1 MSSLQKAL
9 MRDKLPPLSHGSSSA
24 LGKRMPGRRRDY
36 SPIPWSQYF
45 GDKKDIH
52 MNGST
57 FRVYIKESQV
67 SEEEGPISSEPVPV
81 LVLLHGGGFSALT
94 WALFAECVT
103 SQVKCYVMAIDLR
116 GHGDT
121 HTTDDSDLSADTLS
135 SDVIA
140 VIDAVLS
147 EKDNLESHPLI
158 LIGHSM
164 GGAVAVHAATKIV
177 SSGYRDSGGMS
188 FGVSD
193 EVMPKDF
200 QDGNLPEN
208 SLDEVSE
215 HTSPGGVEEDN
226 VQYKYDGAY
235 DTSDQDNEPI
245 KNFKLCGV
253 AVIDVVEGTA
263 MDALAGMQSLLR
275 SRPQKF
281 PSLPNAIEWCVRSG
295 QVRNVES
302 ARVSMP
308 GQIKNASTGQTATN
322 DVDSLQNKSF
332 DDMSSDIN
340 AAAVAPGS
348 RLGETQ
354 RDDAIKE
361 EEEGEGN
368 DVKSQESFKKPL
380 PCSQQSSV
388 ATKCGYE
395 WRIDLARTEVF
406 WPGWFQGLSAAFLVL
421 PVPKLLL
428 LAGIDRLDKALT
440 VGQMQGK
447 FQMQV
452 LPKCG
457 HAVHEDVPDKVA
469 DVLST
474 FLVRHKFATP
484 MANFNRTFPAC

>member
-1 MSSLQKAL
+1 M
-9 MRDKLPPLSHGSSSA
+9 
-24 LGKRMPGRRRDY
+24 KRMPGRRRDY
-36 SPIPWSQYF
+36 SPVLWSQYF
-45 GDKKDIH
+45 GVKKDVQIDG
-52 MNGST
+52 NT
-57 FRVYIKESQV
+57 FRVYIKESEAAEDDD
-67 SEEEGPISSEPVPV
+67 SMPSEPVPV

-103 SQVKCYVMAIDLR
+103 SQVQCYVMAIDLR

-121 HTTDDSDLSADTLS
+121 HTTDDLDLSADTLS

-140 VIDAVLS
+140 VIDAVLG
-147 EKDNLESHPLI
+147 EKDDVNSHPLI

-164 GGAVAVHAATKIV
+164 GGAIAVHAATKIV
-177 SSGYRDSGGMS
+177 NSDYKDSGGVVVGDSDDVMPES
-188 FGVSD
+188 PQCEQQGGSD
-193 EVMPKDF
+193 EESKEPA
-200 QDGNLPEN
+200 
-208 SLDEVSE
+208 
-215 HTSPGGVEEDN
+215 SPGEEDN
-226 VQYKYDGAY
+226 VEYKYDGAY
-235 DTSDQDNEPI
+235 DSSDQDFQTR
-245 KNFKLCGV
+245 KNYNLCGV

-308 GQIKNASTGQTATN
+308 GQIKNAKTGQTATN
-322 DVDSLQNKSF
+322 DVDSLQNQSF
-332 DDMSSDIN
+332 DEASSNDGN
-340 AAAVAPGS
+340 ANPESGS
-348 RLGETQ
+348 RLSTDM
-354 RDDAIKE
+354 DDAIRE

-368 DVKSQESFKKPL
+368 DSKLPESFKKPL
-380 PCSQQSSV
+380 PLMQSPPKS
-388 ATKCGYE
+388 GYE
-395 WRIDLARTEVF
+395 WRIDLGRTEVF

-474 FLVRHKFATP
+474 FLVRHKFAAP
-484 MANFNRTFPAC
+484 LANFNRTFPAC